1 MTSADCLLLD
11 AKHAILDEHHRK
23 FQALHNE
30 GRVDEAVKQFH
41 VTLSC
46 ASDVL
51 NDALRLLDDMLEAH
65 RQDRAAQSAFRPFDK
80 LKLFRGR

>member
-1 MTSADCLLLD
+1 MTSVDCLLLD

-23 FQALHNE
+23 FQALHDE
-30 GRVDEAVKQFH
+30 GRMDEAVKQFH

-51 NDALRLLDDMLEAH
+51 TDALRLLDDMLQAH
-65 RQDRAAQSAFRPFDK
+65 RQAALLNPPSHPSTN
-80 LKLFRGR
+80 

>member
-1 MTSADCLLLD
+1 MTSVDCLLLD

-23 FQALHNE
+23 FQALHQE
-30 GRVDEAVKQFH
+30 GRLDEAMKEFQ

-51 NDALRLLDDMLEAH
+51 NDALRLLDDALEVH
-65 RQDRAAQSAFRPFDK
+65 RRTV
-80 LKLFRGR
+80 L

>member
-1 MTSADCLLLD
+1 MTSVDCLLLD

-23 FQALHNE
+23 FQALHDE

-51 NDALRLLDDMLEAH
+51 NDALRLLDDLLEAH
-65 RQDRAAQSAFRPFDK
+65 RQAVLLNPPSDRSTN
-80 LKLFRGR
+80 

>member
-1 MTSADCLLLD
+1 MTSTDCLLLD

-23 FQALHNE
+23 FHALHDE
-30 GRVDEAVKQFH
+30 GRLDEAIRQFH

-51 NDALRLLDDMLEAH
+51 SDALRLLDDMLGSH
-65 RQDRAAQSAFRPFDK
+65 RQAALMNPTNQPSTN
-80 LKLFRGR
+80 

>member
-1 MTSADCLLLD
+1 MTSVDCLLLD

-23 FQALHNE
+23 FQALHDE

-41 VTLSC
+41 ATLSC

-51 NDALRLLDDMLEAH
+51 NDALRLLEDMLEAH
-65 RQDRAAQSAFRPFDK
+65 RQTALIDPLSDPSTN
-80 LKLFRGR
+80 

>member
-30 GRVDEAVKQFH
+30 GRVNEAVKQFH

-51 NDALRLLDDMLEAH
+51 NDALRLLEETLKAH
-65 RQDRAAQSAFRPFDK
+65 RQATLISPPSHPSTN
-80 LKLFRGR
+80 

>member
-1 MTSADCLLLD
+1 MTSVDCLLLD

-23 FQALHNE
+23 FQALHQE
-30 GRVDEAVKQFH
+30 GRLDEAMKEFQ

-51 NDALRLLDDMLEAH
+51 NDALRLLDDVLEVQ
-65 RQDRAAQSAFRPFDK
+65 R
-80 LKLFRGR
+80 

>member
-23 FQALHNE
+23 FQALHDE
-30 GRVDEAVKQFH
+30 GRLDEAMRQFH

-46 ASDVL
+46 ANDVL
-51 NDALRLLDDMLEAH
+51 SDALRLLDDMLESH
-65 RQDRAAQSAFRPFDK
+65 RQAALVDPPTHPSTN
-80 LKLFRGR
+80 

>member
-1 MTSADCLLLD
+1 MTSVDCLLLD
-11 AKHAILDEHHRK
+11 AKHAILDDPHRK
-23 FQALHNE
+23 FQALHDE

-51 NDALRLLDDMLEAH
+51 TDALRLLDDMLDAH
-65 RQDRAAQSAFRPFDK
+65 RQAALLNPPSHPSSN
-80 LKLFRGR
+80 

>member
-1 MTSADCLLLD
+1 MTSVDCLLLD

-23 FQALHNE
+23 FQALHDE

-41 VTLSC
+41 ITLNC

-65 RQDRAAQSAFRPFDK
+65 RQAVLLNPPSPPSTN
-80 LKLFRGR
+80 

>member
-1 MTSADCLLLD
+1 MTSVDCLLLD

-23 FQALHNE
+23 FQALHKE
-30 GRVDEAVKQFH
+30 GRVNEAVKQFH

-51 NDALRLLDDMLEAH
+51 NDALRLLEDTLEAH
-65 RQDRAAQSAFRPFDK
+65 RQATLISPPSHPSTN
-80 LKLFRGR
+80 

>member
-23 FQALHNE
+23 FQTLHNE

-51 NDALRLLDDMLEAH
+51 NDALRLLEDTLEAH
-65 RQDRAAQSAFRPFDK
+65 RQATLIRPPSHPSTN
-80 LKLFRGR
+80 

>member
-1 MTSADCLLLD
+1 MTSVDCLLLD

-23 FQALHNE
+23 FQALHDE
-30 GRVDEAVKQFH
+30 GRLDDAMRQFH

-51 NDALRLLDDMLEAH
+51 NDALRLLDDMLQAH
-65 RQDRAAQSAFRPFDK
+65 SQAALNPPSHPSTN
-80 LKLFRGR
+80 

>member
-1 MTSADCLLLD
+1 MTSVDCLLLD

-23 FQALHNE
+23 FQTLHDE
-30 GRVDEAVKQFH
+30 GRIDEAVRQFQ

-51 NDALRLLDDMLEAH
+51 ADALRLLDHLLEAH
-65 RQDRAAQSAFRPFDK
+65 RRAALLDPPSN
-80 LKLFRGR
+80 

>member
-23 FQALHNE
+23 FHALHNE
-30 GRVDEAVKQFH
+30 GRVNEAVKQFH

-51 NDALRLLDDMLEAH
+51 NDALRLLEDTLEAH
-65 RQDRAAQSAFRPFDK
+65 RQATLISPPSHPSTN
-80 LKLFRGR
+80 

>member
-23 FQALHNE
+23 FQALHQE
-30 GRVDEAVKQFH
+30 GRLDEAMKEFQ

-51 NDALRLLDDMLEAH
+51 NDALRLLDDVLEVQ
-65 RQDRAAQSAFRPFDK
+65 R
-80 LKLFRGR
+80 

>member
-1 MTSADCLLLD
+1 MTSVDCLLLD

-23 FQALHNE
+23 FQALHDE

-51 NDALRLLDDMLEAH
+51 TDALRLLDDMLQAH
-65 RQDRAAQSAFRPFDK
+65 RQAALLNPPSHPSTN
-80 LKLFRGR
+80 

>member
-30 GRVDEAVKQFH
+30 GRVNEAVKQFH

-51 NDALRLLDDMLEAH
+51 NDALRLLEDTLEAH
-65 RQDRAAQSAFRPFDK
+65 RQAMLISPPSHPSTN
-80 LKLFRGR
+80 

>member
-1 MTSADCLLLD
+1 MTSVDCLLLD

-23 FQALHNE
+23 FQVLHE
-30 GRVDEAVKQFH
+30 QGRLDEAVKQFH

-51 NDALRLLDDMLEAH
+51 NDALRLLDDVLESH
-65 RQDRAAQSAFRPFDK
+65 SRAALVNPPSDPSAN
-80 LKLFRGR
+80 